1 MAERGSPAHTS
12 RAGRGICKC
21 ADSEAISLLYHSA
34 WQYGAGAQ
42 DSDGGDWCQMSA
54 ISSFSLSL
62 LSLHAQIH
70 THALQHWLPLFPLAS
85 PSCLLLWPDE
95 PSLFICYYIGI
106 VRSKN
111 QEGACGVCQHCWL
124 KVRVYCRS
132 SPLRPLLSFTFTPPI
147 NFYLTQ
153 GNHTTCLC
161 VCVRVYALQIPAP
174 FALAANW
181 LFASHHP
188 AWLHAP
194 HLSTTASEGFSA
206 VLMRINMFVLFICV
220 SP

>member
-1 MAERGSPAHTS
+1 MAGRGSPAHSS
-12 RAGRGICKC
+12 RAGQGIGEC

-42 DSDGGDWCQMSA
+42 DSDGGKRCQMSA

-111 QEGACGVCQHCWL
+111 QEGARCVCQLCWL
-124 KVRVYCRS
+124 QVCV
-132 SPLRPLLSFTFTPPI
+132 SPLRPLLHSHSLPLSI
-147 NFYLTQ
+147 NFNLTWE
-153 GNHTTCLC
+153 NHTASLSVCALC
-161 VCVRVYALQIPAP
+161 VYVCIHYQTPAP

-194 HLSTTASEGFSA
+194 PLPAPPQHQRGFQQ
-206 VLMRINMFVLFICV
+206 C
-220 SP
+220 